1 MLLLEECAVWP
12 SLHVVLCRA
21 CGRPECNSVVQCFV
35 LFFVILLD
43 FLVGKSRSKYS
54 ALNYYFRLHVLE
66 TGNLLNFVE
75 VSVKM

>member
-1 MLLLEECAVWP
+1 M
-12 SLHVVLCRA
+12 
-21 CGRPECNSVVQCFV
+21 
-35 LFFVILLD
+35 ILLD